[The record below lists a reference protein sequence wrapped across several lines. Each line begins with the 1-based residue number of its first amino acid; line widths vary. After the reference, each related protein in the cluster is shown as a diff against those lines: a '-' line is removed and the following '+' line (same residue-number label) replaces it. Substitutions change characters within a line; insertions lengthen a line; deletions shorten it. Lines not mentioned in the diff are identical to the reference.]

1 MLISFVTR
9 MRKLFTI
16 CLLAIISLGTITSN
30 SQVFAQAEH
39 VSHAEIANG
48 YDGFDVMD
56 NNEPIKGPAK
66 KAGQHI
72 EIGLNFFISL
82 GINLLI
88 VACII
93 IFIYYR
99 NYKKLDT
106 VFTFVL
112 FNVVIFLLTYVFN
125 LVKFSMGAAFG
136 LFAIF
141 SMLRYRTSSIN
152 MKDMTYLFIFI
163 AVGLLSSIRM
173 QHWEMAIIGAVIF
186 VMTYI
191 MDTQLLLRRESMK
204 VIRFDDINLI
214 LPEKEQELIDVLKK
228 RTGLNIH
235 RVSIQDL
242 DFLKDSAIIN
252 VYYYES

>member
-1 MLISFVTR
+1 
-9 MRKLFTI
+9 
-16 CLLAIISLGTITSN
+16 
-30 SQVFAQAEH
+30 
-39 VSHAEIANG
+39 
-48 YDGFDVMD
+48 
-56 NNEPIKGPAK
+56 
-66 KAGQHI
+66 
-72 EIGLNFFISL
+72 
-82 GINLLI
+82 
-88 VACII
+88 
-93 IFIYYR
+93 
-99 NYKKLDT
+99 
-106 VFTFVL
+106 
-112 FNVVIFLLTYVFN
+112 
-125 LVKFSMGAAFG
+125 
-136 LFAIF
+136 
-141 SMLRYRTSSIN
+141 
-152 MKDMTYLFIFI
+152 
-163 AVGLLSSIRM
+163 M

>member
-1 MLISFVTR
+1 MSKNSVIALRNIFLIVLMIFALCNATESIAQVNNTSKTGFGVVDTNVE
-9 MRKLFTI
+9 
-16 CLLAIISLGTITSN
+16 II
-30 SQVFAQAEH
+30 E
-39 VSHAEIANG
+39 
-48 YDGFDVMD
+48 DV
-56 NNEPIKGPAK
+56 PLVGPAK
-66 KAGQHI
+66 KAGQHV
-72 EIGLNFFISL
+72 EINIDFFINF

-88 VACII
+88 IACII

-112 FNVVIFLLTYVFN
+112 FNVVIFMLTYVFN

-141 SMLRYRTSSIN
+141 SMLRYRTASIN

-163 AVGLLSSIRM
+163 AVGLLSAIRM
-173 QHWEMAIIGAVIF
+173 DYYELAIVGAIIFLVTF
-186 VMTYI
+186 I
-191 MDTQLLLRRESMK
+191 MDSRILTKRETMIQ
-204 VIRFDDINLI
+204 VRFDNINLI
-214 LPEKEQELIDVLKK
+214 QPAREADLIEELKK
-228 RTGLNIH
+228 RTGLKIH

-252 VYYYES
+252 AYYYE